1 MKDRYLNERAVAREL
16 SYINEESPITADTF
30 ELIER
35 ARWILMELCDEAEM
49 LMLELEQL
57 KRTEKAA

>member
-1 MKDRYLNERAVAREL
+1 MKDRYLNERAVAQQLRGIDET
-16 SYINEESPITADTF
+16 SPITTDTF

-35 ARWILMELCDEAEM
+35 SWWIIDELCDEAEM